1 MTAETYDRLSGR
13 MLAGL
18 YDRVA
23 RDVCAV
29 ASGPVLDVGTGPARL
44 LRTVASRRPDLHLTG
59 VDVSPQMVAVA
70 RQRVTEAGLTD
81 RVTVDVADATALPYP
96 DGSFA
101 VVVSTLSLHHWPVPV
116 AAVSELLRVLRPG
129 GRLLI
134 YDFRSAQMEQAARLV
149 RADASASAR
158 VTLSS
163 VPLSRWLPVPLF
175 ARLNVDTNPD
185 GAPSNH

>member
-1 MTAETYDRLSGR
+1 MNAETYDRLSGR

-23 RDVCAV
+23 RDVCEV
-29 ASGPVLDVGTGPARL
+29 ATGPVLDVGTGPARL
-44 LRTVASRRPDLHLTG
+44 LRTVASRRSDLRLTG
-59 VDVSPQMVAVA
+59 VDVSPQMVAAA
-70 RQRVTEAGLTD
+70 RERVTEADLTD

-101 VVVSTLSLHHWPVPV
+101 VVVSTLSMHHWPVLI

-134 YDFRSAQMEQAARLV
+134 YDFRSAQMEQAARLIGT
-149 RADASASAR
+149 DASATSR
-158 VTLSS
+158 VTLDP

-175 ARLNVDTNPD
+175 ARLSAETQPD
-185 GAPSNH
+185 NSPTDH